1 MKKINVTFS
10 IPEEINDKL
19 HTLIGRKKL
28 SAFVAET
35 LNKALE
41 EKMEA
46 LKRAYAEAAND
57 PGQREVAEDWKITE
71 TEGWE

>member
-10 IPEEINDKL
+10 IPEEINEKL

-35 LNKALE
+35 LDKALE
-41 EKMEA
+41 EKMKA
-46 LKRAYAEAAND
+46 LKRAYAEAEND
-57 PGQREVAEDWKITE
+57 PDRQELIEDWRITD